1 MLEFV
6 EDTVNQ
12 TCVCKSD
19 KYVSEIYIKK
29 SVGGNIFFEI
39 TLEKGVTPQ
48 ELSGKYSSIRKAQEA
63 LELHLRNKKI
73 TRATRTEYFN
83 KQREERKKVTDGSK
97 SKSKDD

>member
-1 MLEFV
+1 
-6 EDTVNQ
+6 
-12 TCVCKSD
+12 
-19 KYVSEIYIKK
+19 VSEIYIKK

-97 SKSKDD
+97 SKSKDN

>member
-12 TCVCKSD
+12 SCVCKSD
-19 KYVSEIYIKK
+19 KYMSEIYIKK

-39 TLEKGVTPQ
+39 TLEKGATPQ
-48 ELSGKYSSIRKAQEA
+48 ELSGKYSSIRKAQQA
-63 LELHLRNKKI
+63 IELYLRTKKQ